1 MFLRGGLYRSIENS
15 RYCHLLKQAQHRA
28 CLHQPLSY
36 QQTTQTLQI
45 PTSIEV
51 AVRSVTTVLANKS
64 VLVPCSDGIAM
75 RTGFRRKARIHEN
88 HFDTRS
94 TGFVHY
100 FLLKLPEGPA
110 VQACT
115 NLLPGLDSLGGCP

>member
-1 MFLRGGLYRSIENS
+1 MCSNNIWAGTKV
-15 RYCHLLKQAQHRA
+15 YCHLLKQAQHRA

-75 RTGFRRKARIHEN
+75 RTGFRRKARIHED

-100 FLLKLPEGPA
+100 FFAEAP
-110 VQACT
+110 
-115 NLLPGLDSLGGCP
+115 